1 MTDSGSHRWLKG
13 SSLAISGASSVAV
26 RPLLHALL
34 RRRFG
39 HVQLCAGL
47 PELADLQAHL
57 PAWCDEQGLPTAL
70 QWMAEEPESSSIA
83 ALPSPGWL
91 IHGNTC
97 RVEALLQR
105 NVCTAVRRN
114 ILATAQRLESLPDC
128 GDGLVLLS
136 SHHAAHR
143 SGIAGSTLAAA
154 EALVAAWSAS
164 HPAATVQVWRLP
176 AAFDA
181 EQVLAAVPPELNAAW
196 QREALAEAFV
206 DALDAAQPGGWL
218 VHADAPG
225 STRLQRIPLAEV
237 VHRPWE
243 PVEAWLARLRESLER
258 YDEDLVRRELEGLWG

>member
-1 MTDSGSHRWLKG
+1 MTESRPHRWLKG
-13 SSLAISGASSVAV
+13 SCLAISGASSVAA

-34 RRRFG
+34 RRRFA

-57 PAWCDEQGLPTAL
+57 PAWCDEQGLPTSL
-70 QWMAEEPESSSIA
+70 QWMAEDPESSSIA

-105 NVCTAVRRN
+105 NVCTAVRSN
-114 ILATAQRLESLPDC
+114 IRATAQRLESLPDC
-128 GDGLVLLS
+128 GVGLVLLS
-136 SHHAAHR
+136 SHQAAHR

-154 EALVAAWSAS
+154 EAVLASWCAS

-181 EQVLAAVPPELNAAW
+181 EKVLAAEPPEINAAW

-206 DALDAAQPGGWL
+206 VALAAGQPGAWL
-218 VHADAPG
+218 VQADAPG
-225 STRLQRIPLAEV
+225 STRVQQVPLAEA
-237 VHRPWE
+237 VHRPRE
-243 PVEAWLARLRESLER
+243 PLEAWLERLREPLDG